1 MKDWPKHESQNSHED
16 GVQRGVALF
25 ADVTCVFLDGT
36 LFINMRQNYP
46 VIPKE
51 EEMKQELQ
59 MMLCS
64 GVFQMALLVLLL
76 VRSLNNC
83 VFNSPF
89 SKEPSASLIS
99 SREICFLNRLSDM
112 PRNGTVSRSRRNL
125 IYSVSIWIQT
135 FGLSGTVRPRGKS
148 WRGMRHVLFVDALF
162 AVQLLLGI
170 FACAYLHMCI
180 FAYVHICMCIFAVQL
195 LLGIFRCNS
204 IS

>member
-46 VIPKE
+46 FIPKE
-51 EEMKQELQ
+51 EETKQELPT
-59 MMLCS
+59 MLCS
-64 GVFQMALLVLLL
+64 GVLQMVFVLLL

-89 SKEPSASLIS
+89 SKEPSAALIS

-170 FACAYLHMCI
+170 FAYLHICICAYLPYSYCSAFLDAI
-180 FAYVHICMCIFAVQL
+180 ASP
-195 LLGIFRCNS
+195 N
-204 IS
+204 